1 MPPAGS
7 HLLLM
12 TGQVCVGGKGG
23 NEGEKR
29 RGRVMAA
36 EQGGGE
42 EESEVRG

>member
-23 NEGEKR
+23 NEGER